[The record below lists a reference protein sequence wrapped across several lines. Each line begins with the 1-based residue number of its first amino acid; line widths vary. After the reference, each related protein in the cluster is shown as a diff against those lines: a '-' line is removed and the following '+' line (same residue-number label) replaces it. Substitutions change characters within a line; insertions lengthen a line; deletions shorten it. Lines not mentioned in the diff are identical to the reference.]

1 MINKFLSYK
10 KLLLLNKKIL
20 KTYNKKHFLIQLKK
34 PNKVFTYFQLALPI

>member
-1 MINKFLSYK
+1 MINNFLSYK
-10 KLLLLNKKIL
+10 KLLLL